1 MSVQLSAPAGL
12 PAGFRRA
19 VTGLSGV
26 ELRPE
31 LVVNELPA
39 PQRLA
44 PYAVALHAAVIRAG
58 DELADGRLVV
68 GATQERAEFAARP
81 TAGGVCALLRMAQ
94 DLVQQRHGIKPLAVN
109 RSRLAMLE
117 SNLEIFTA

>member
-19 VTGLSGV
+19 VAGLTGV

-31 LVVNELPA
+31 VVVSELPP

-44 PYAVALHAAVIRAG
+44 PHARVNKTGQQALNCGSHGVQLPVAPVAV
-58 DELADGRLVV
+58 LASESVESLPISRGLNRLPDG
-68 GATQERAEFAARP
+68 
-81 TAGGVCALLRMAQ
+81 
-94 DLVQQRHGIKPLAVN
+94 
-109 RSRLAMLE
+109 AMNWTE
-117 SNLEIFTA
+117 

>member
-19 VTGLSGV
+19 VTGLTGI

-31 LVVNELPA
+31 VVVSELPP

-44 PYAVALHAAVIRAG
+44 PYAVALHAVVVRAG
-58 DELADGRLVV
+58 EELP
-68 GATQERAEFAARP
+68 RA
-81 TAGGVCALLRMAQ
+81 GW
-94 DLVQQRHGIKPLAVN
+94 
-109 RSRLAMLE
+109 
-117 SNLEIFTA
+117 